1 MQFTKKEHIC
11 TFKRSRRLNSSC
23 VYGYNLARTGV
34 TADGSPTPRCANGPA
49 RRSNDIGLSDFSL
62 PRSETGS
69 LCIHPCNEI
78 INLNFIIIKKKLK
91 SGFLFTHSIP
101 SLQ

>member
-49 RRSNDIGLSDFSL
+49 RGVATTLVFQTSVFRARK
-62 PRSETGS
+62 PAVCAYT
-69 LCIHPCNEI
+69 HVM
-78 INLNFIIIKKKLK
+78 K
-91 SGFLFTHSIP
+91 SSI
-101 SLQ
+101 